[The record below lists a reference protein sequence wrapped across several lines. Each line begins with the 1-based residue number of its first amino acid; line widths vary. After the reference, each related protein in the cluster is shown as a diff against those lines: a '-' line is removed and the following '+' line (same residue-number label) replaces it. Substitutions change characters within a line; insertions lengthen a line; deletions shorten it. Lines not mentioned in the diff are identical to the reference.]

1 MRILHTSDWHI
12 GKKLKEHDR
21 TDEYRKFFDWLAD
34 IIASEKIDVLISAG
48 DIFDNRNPSIESQ
61 EIYYSFLGKIAG
73 NTCRHV
79 VITAGNHDSAAFID
93 APSALMERCDVSVVG
108 RSSENE
114 IITLNDAQGKL
125 ELIVCAVP
133 FLHEDDIKMTGES
146 ENFEDS
152 VKKIRAGIAE
162 HYAKIFDKARELQ
175 SGFDV
180 PIVAMGHL
188 FLDTS
193 RRQNDEGE
201 RTLYLGT
208 AIEVRKD
215 IFPDDIA
222 YTALGHLHS
231 PQKVGRS
238 NIRYSGS
245 PIALTFGE
253 LDVKKSVSIIDFD
266 GKNFAGVR
274 EIHVPVFQ
282 KMERI
287 SGNMAGIEREI
298 RAFIDKNESTWLEVM
313 YTGNEAVGDLR
324 ERLDEIVKGS
334 LVEVLSIRNESVSN
348 IPIVQHNNINPSDIK
363 PMEML
368 ERYYSEK
375 NISEAKREIF
385 TPLYKEILRELE
397 IDY

>member
-146 ENFEDS
+146 ENF
-152 VKKIRAGIAE
+152 
-162 HYAKIFDKARELQ
+162 
-175 SGFDV
+175 
-180 PIVAMGHL
+180 
-188 FLDTS
+188 
-193 RRQNDEGE
+193 
-201 RTLYLGT
+201 
-208 AIEVRKD
+208 
-215 IFPDDIA
+215 
-222 YTALGHLHS
+222 
-231 PQKVGRS
+231 
-238 NIRYSGS
+238 
-245 PIALTFGE
+245 
-253 LDVKKSVSIIDFD
+253 
-266 GKNFAGVR
+266 
-274 EIHVPVFQ
+274 
-282 KMERI
+282 
-287 SGNMAGIEREI
+287 
-298 RAFIDKNESTWLEVM
+298 
-313 YTGNEAVGDLR
+313 
-324 ERLDEIVKGS
+324 
-334 LVEVLSIRNESVSN
+334 
-348 IPIVQHNNINPSDIK
+348 
-363 PMEML
+363 
-368 ERYYSEK
+368 
-375 NISEAKREIF
+375 
-385 TPLYKEILRELE
+385 
-397 IDY
+397 